1 MRAAV
6 VLFTRDLRVRDNP
19 ALAAAVARADTVVP
33 LYVVDPAISASP
45 NRHWFLGESLAD
57 LRQSLR
63 QRGGDLII
71 RRGDPVDEA
80 IRLALEVG
88 AEAITVAAD
97 VSRYARRRQRRL
109 RDACAEQRLALDI
122 LPGLICVAPG
132 ELGPAGGKPAYQ
144 VFTPYWR
151 VWRAHAWRRT
161 APVPRRITLPSGAHS
176 AGLHPGDLPRPP
188 ASGLS
193 PDRPL
198 GGKTAARRRFRSW
211 LRDLGDV
218 ATTTT

>member
-1 MRAAV
+1 LRTAV

-33 LYVVDPAISASP
+33 LFVADPTLMPRPATSLYSISAAA
-45 NRHWFLGESLAD
+45 NRHRFLAESLGD

-80 IRLALEVG
+80 VRLAHEVG
-88 AEAITVAAD
+88 AGAITVAAD
-97 VSRYARRRQRRL
+97 VSRYAHRRERRL

-122 LPGLICVAPG
+122 LPGLTVVPAG
-132 ELGPAGGKPAYQ
+132 ELRPGGGKPAYR

-151 VWRAHAWRRT
+151 VWREHRWRQA
-161 APVPRRITLPSGAHS
+161 APTPRKIKLPPGV
-176 AGLHPGDLPRPP
+176 HPGELPEPP
-188 ASGLS
+188 TSGLS
-193 PDRPL
+193 PDVPA
-198 GGKTAARRRFRSW
+198 GGEQEIGRAH
-211 LRDLGDV
+211 V
-218 ATTTT
+218 